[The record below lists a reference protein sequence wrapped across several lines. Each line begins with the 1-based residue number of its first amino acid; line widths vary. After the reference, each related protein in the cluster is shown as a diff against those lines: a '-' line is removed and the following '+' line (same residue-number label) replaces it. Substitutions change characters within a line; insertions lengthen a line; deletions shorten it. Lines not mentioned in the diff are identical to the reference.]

1 MAKKMTVEINSVA
14 VEWNARS
21 TDWRESRRPG
31 DLYEDLKVELGDD
44 TNSVVDLGEYANQIA
59 GKCPLDIEG
68 STDEEFEAWLKRR
81 NGVIRNVQREVL
93 KQMSPEVAKSTWV
106 PTCSNSGK
114 GCCCSPHFIV
124 RNPEFRGRSGW
135 IKGTVKVDGMIGW
148 RKQA

>member
-31 DLYEDLKVELGDD
+31 DLYEDLKVELGGDA
-44 TNSVVDLGEYANQIA
+44 NEVIDLGEYAEKIA
-59 GKCPLDIEG
+59 GPNPWFVNGDDGEA
-68 STDEEFEAWLKRR
+68 FEKWLKVR

-93 KQMSPEVAKSTWV
+93 KEIGSVFAKSTWV

-114 GCCCSPHFIV
+114 GCCCSPHFII
-124 RNPEFRGRSGW
+124 RHSDYRGRSGHM
-135 IKGTVKVDGMIGW
+135 KGIVVVDGAT
-148 RKQA
+148 K